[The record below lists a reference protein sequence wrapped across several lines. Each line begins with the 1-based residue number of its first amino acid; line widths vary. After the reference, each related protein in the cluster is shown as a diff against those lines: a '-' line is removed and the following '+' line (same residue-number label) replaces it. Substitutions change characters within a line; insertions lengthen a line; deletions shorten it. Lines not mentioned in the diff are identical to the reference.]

1 MLLHSETYIYFCET
15 ERSGLAHRKCS
26 DEEMCKIDM
35 VGFCCHGENA
45 KEKKKTTTF
54 MCQYEAE
61 LVCSQK
67 VHIQLPSPDEECP
80 SVY

>member
-1 MLLHSETYIYFCET
+1 MDLHIENVQT
-15 ERSGLAHRKCS
+15 RKCVRL
-26 DEEMCKIDM
+26 IWLA
-35 VGFCCHGENA
+35 FCCHGENA